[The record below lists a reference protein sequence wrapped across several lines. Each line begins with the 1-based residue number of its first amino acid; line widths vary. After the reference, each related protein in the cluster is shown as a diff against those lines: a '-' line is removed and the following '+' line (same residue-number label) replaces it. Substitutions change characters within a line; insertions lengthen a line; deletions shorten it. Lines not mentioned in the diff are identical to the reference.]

1 MSDEGERAV
10 AREQGEGEAKAT
22 VMEGGAAEGEG
33 ASAKPPG
40 RLQQVLVEYGTI
52 GIITLLSLSALTYAG
67 FAVAFMVGFEVEGA
81 GGTAGALGA
90 AAAGW
95 ALTKPI
101 RIPLAIALTPV
112 VAAVWHRLRGKKA
125 PSKPKE

>member
-1 MSDEGERAV
+1 MSDDDERE
-10 AREQGEGEAKAT
+10 RERKP
-22 VMEGGAAEGEG
+22 AAGEG
-33 ASAKPPG
+33 APKAAENSGGGKPG
-40 RLQQVLVEYGTI
+40 RFQQILLEYGAI

-81 GGTAGALGA
+81 GETAGALGA

-112 VAAVWHRLRGKKA
+112 VAAVWHRVRGKKA
-125 PSKPKE
+125 PPKA